1 MATAS
6 TASTASTDAMRI
18 ELLESR
24 LAQALCEAEGM
35 KKRLAVSEGRNNSA
49 SAAALALIS
58 GSTFVK
64 DLFKEAV
71 MALYMPSERKLR
83 QMRLLRQALGIGS
96 DTGADMADDLAKEA
110 AAAAAAVEE
119 NIQLLPSESERK
131 AEDKRFMAWDA
142 FYRVLGNDCN
152 DCNDCND

>member
-6 TASTASTDAMRI
+6 IDAMRI

-96 DTGADMADDLAKEA
+96 DTGDEMADDLAKEA
-110 AAAAAAVEE
+110 AAAAAEE
-119 NIQLLPSESERK
+119 NVQLLPSESERK

-142 FYRVLGNDCN
+142 FYRVLGNDCD
-152 DCNDCND
+152 DCDDCDD